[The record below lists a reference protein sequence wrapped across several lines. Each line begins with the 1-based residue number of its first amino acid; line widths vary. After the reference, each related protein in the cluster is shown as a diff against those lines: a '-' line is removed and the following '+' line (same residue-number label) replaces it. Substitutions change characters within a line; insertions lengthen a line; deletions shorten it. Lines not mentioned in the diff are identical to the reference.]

1 MIRYPDDD
9 LRRSLRK
16 GANGSAGSSKNSRR
30 GFEPTLV
37 ATSPLVR
44 CRQTA
49 QVIVDRLGGSAQLME
64 LSELAPGSE
73 LAGLVAWT
81 NAQQQEIAAW
91 VGHAPDVDRLTA
103 MLIGSGSSQV
113 SLTKGAI
120 AAIEF
125 PDHIASGDGE
135 LRLVGHASRDGLL
148 SRARL
153 AKRPSTMGSRDSP
166 RHSPSRTTGR
176 RPSQPGTLNQ

>member
-1 MIRYPDDD
+1 MLLYIVRHAFAGQHGDPRYPDDD
-9 LRRSLRK
+9 LRPLTKK
-16 GANGSAGSSKNSRR
+16 GRNRFSRLVKKLARR

-49 QVIVDRLGGSAQLME
+49 QVIVDRLGSSAQLME

-81 NAQQQEIAAW
+81 NAQKQETVAW

-135 LRLVGHASRDGLL
+135 LRWLVT
-148 SRARL
+148 
-153 AKRPSTMGSRDSP
+153 PTVMGC
-166 RHSPSRTTGR
+166 
-176 RPSQPGTLNQ
+176 